1 MSLTQNEVEH
11 IANLARLNLTDD
23 EKSRFQQQLSS
34 ILDFVAMLQELDTS
48 AIQPT
53 SDILPVECP
62 QRPDEPKPSLLT
74 SELLKNAPDAKD
86 NQFKVPPVF
95 E

>member
-11 IANLARLNLTDD
+11 IASLARLNLTDD
-23 EKSRFQQQLSS
+23 EKSRFRQQLSS
-34 ILDFVAMLQELDTS
+34 ILDYVTMLQELDTS
-48 AIQPT
+48 AIAPT
-53 SDILPVECP
+53 SSVLPVECQ
-62 QRPDEPKPSLLT
+62 QRLDEPKPSLST
-74 SELLKNAPDAKD
+74 SELLANAPEAKD